1 MAFEATEKEKVLEG
15 LMAARRQGQLA
26 ELSLRFKDKTEEAEK
41 IWESTARLS
50 TEIDIMLGK
59 IMEEWVG
66 RSEPVL
72 KGLSAATAK
81 LETAV
86 GGIKKDIKTA
96 QNVVKVVGLLDD
108 AVAIAKKAFLAM
120 A

>member
-1 MAFEATEKEKVLEG
+1 MAFEATEKEKALES
-15 LMAARRQGQLA
+15 LMATRRQGQLA
-26 ELSLRFKDKTEEAEK
+26 ELSLRLQDKTDGAEK
-41 IWESTARLS
+41 VWESTARLS

-59 IMEEWVG
+59 IMEEWLG
-66 RSEPVL
+66 RADQII
-72 KGLSAATAK
+72 KGLNAANAK

-86 GGIKKDIKTA
+86 SGIKGNIKTA

-120 A
+120 

>member
-1 MAFEATEKEKVLEG
+1 MEDG
-15 LMAARRQGQLA
+15 L
-26 ELSLRFKDKTEEAEK
+26 
-41 IWESTARLS
+41 
-50 TEIDIMLGK
+50 
-59 IMEEWVG
+59 G
-66 RSEPVL
+66 RVEPVL
-72 KGLSAATAK
+72 KGLNAATAK

-86 GGIKKDIKTA
+86 GGIKKDVKTA

>member
-59 IMEEWVG
+59 IMEEWRG

>member
-1 MAFEATEKEKVLEG
+1 MAFEATDKEKVLES

-26 ELSLRFKDKTEEAEK
+26 ELSLRLQDKTEQAETV
-41 IWESTARLS
+41 WESTARLS

-59 IMEEWVG
+59 IMEEWRG
-66 RSEPVL
+66 RADPIL
-72 KGLSAATAK
+72 KGLTAATAK

-86 GGIKKDIKTA
+86 SGIKKSVQTA
-96 QNVVKVVGLLDD
+96 QNVIKVVGLLDD
-108 AVAIAKKAFLAM
+108 AVAIAKKAFLA

>member
-26 ELSLRFKDKTEEAEK
+26 ELSLRLQDKTDEAEK

-59 IMEEWVG
+59 IMEDWLG
-66 RSEPVL
+66 RADPLL
-72 KGLSAATAK
+72 KGLNAATAK
-81 LETAV
+81 LESAV
-86 GGIKKDIKTA
+86 GAIKKDVKTA

-108 AVAIAKKAFLAM
+108 AVTIAKKAFM
-120 A
+120 AV